1 MKKENFLRRHR
12 IALTVI
18 ALIIGY
24 ILYQWQPW
32 VDKSPKTKVFYD
44 METTVQTWD
53 LENILTLQWTTQ
65 FADSQ
70 KLTFMTQWKVT
81 AVNVKVWDYVKK
93 WQILAKIST
102 DDLDNNVA
110 QTQWDIDTQ
119 KTALK
124 DLLDAKN
131 LDLEY
136 IQEKANYDALIL
148 KKQTIDQDQE
158 LEMQD
163 LKLKIEWLQQNIK
176 DAQKAYDD
184 TLADYQE
191 LLSGSDST
199 NADLALSSTIRRR
212 NQILETAVLELKT
225 IINDVNSVLDNYDK
239 KMIISEK
246 YRYEVARNDYI
257 WVEDLE
263 LKIQSEKWY
272 NQINSNLDSLREKYN
287 TLNSKSVSDLTSE
300 EVLDAYST
308 LKSIW
313 NNLVNWWE
321 INYDMFKA
329 SDTSSSYTLLD
340 IEADAKTFGTDLQ
353 ALWVKYVQS
362 YTQKVS
368 TLADLDDDT
377 SLEDTKLKLDKAKT
391 SLDKAKAELEKNNLQ
406 IEVLKTTQEKERA
419 TLENDID
426 TASRNLKKISWWE
439 SIKESQI
446 KQAKNRL
453 NQLQR
458 NLRNIK
464 DKYDDYELTAN
475 FDWVITEMDIQVWD
489 SINPAS
495 SNTNPKY
502 IYVESNNILEMTFD
516 VEQIDIIQLKVW
528 MDAEVYLDA
537 YPNEIYYGK
546 ISEINTIPNTSS
558 MTTTYT
564 MTVTFEK
571 NDPNET
577 ILAGMWWSAKI
588 ILNKIESVLLV
599 PSQAIT
605 TISWQNMVM
614 LKRWEQWIETPVEIW
629 DSDETNTEIISWL
642 KAWDT
647 IKSMFYSTEAM
658 INMWLSTDSSAIELW
673 DRGAARDNIRENMNS
688 FGWGMWGWN
697 RNGWGF
703 PWWWMWR

>member
-1 MKKENFLRRHR
+1 MKKENFFKRHR

-18 ALIIGY
+18 ALIVAY
-24 ILYQWQPW
+24 VLYQWQPW
-32 VDKSPKTKVFYD
+32 VDKSPKTKVYYD

-53 LENILTLQWTTQ
+53 LENVLTLQGTTQ

-93 WQILAKIST
+93 GQVLAKIST

-110 QTQWDIDTQ
+110 QAQLDIDTQ
-119 KTALK
+119 KTNLQ

-131 LDLEY
+131 LELEY
-136 IQEKANYDALIL
+136 IQEKANYDALL
-148 KKQTIDQDQE
+148 LQKETIDQDQE
-158 LEMQD
+158 LAMQ
-163 LKLKIEWLQQNIK
+163 ELQQKIK
-176 DAQKAYDD
+176 DAQKLYDD
-184 TLADYQE
+184 TLADYNE

-199 NADLALSSTIRRR
+199 NIDLALSSTIRKR
-212 NQILETAVLELKT
+212 NQTLETAVLELKT
-225 IINDVNSVLDNYDK
+225 IINDLNSILDNYDK
-239 KMIISEK
+239 KLLITDK
-246 YRYEVARNDYI
+246 YKYEVARNNYI
-257 WVEDLE
+257 WAEDLY
-263 LKIQSEKWY
+263 LKSQSEWEY
-272 NQINSNLDSLREKYN
+272 YQLTWDLDKLREKY
-287 TLNSKSVSDLTSE
+287 SKLSSKPISDLTSE
-300 EVLDAYST
+300 EVIDAYST
-308 LKSIW
+308 VKSLW
-313 NNLVNWWE
+313 NKLVDWWE
-321 INYDMFKA
+321 TNYDMFNA
-329 SDTSSSYTLLD
+329 SITSSDYTLEN
-340 IEADAKTFGTDLQ
+340 IEADVKSFGTDLQ
-353 ALWVKYVQS
+353 SLWLKYVQL

-391 SLDKAKAELEKNNLQ
+391 NLDKLNMQ
-406 IEVLKTTQEKERA
+406 VDVLKAQQEKDKA
-419 TLENDID
+419 TLEDNID
-426 TASRNLKKISWWE
+426 TSLRNLNKIAWWE
-439 SIKESQI
+439 SLKETQI
-446 KQAKNRL
+446 KQAQNRL

-537 YPNEIYYGK
+537 YPNEIYHGK

-558 MTTTYT
+558 MTTTYP

-588 ILNKIESVLLV
+588 ILSKVEDVLVV
-599 PSQAIT
+599 PSQAVT
-605 TISWQNMVM
+605 TVSWQNMVM
-614 LKRWEQWIETPVEIW
+614 LKQWELWIENPVEIW

-647 IKSMFYSTEAM
+647 IKSMFYSNEAM
-658 INMWLSTDSSAIELW
+658 AEMWLSSDSFAIDMSDPEAMRKNADSMRQDALK
-673 DRGAARDNIRENMNS
+673 NM
-688 FGWGMWGWN
+688 GMWWWN
-697 RNGWGF
+697 RWWNRWGGGMWWF
-703 PWWWMWR
+703 WWM

>member
-1 MKKENFLRRHR
+1 MKKENFFRRHR

-24 ILYQWQPW
+24 VLYQWQPW

-93 WQILAKIST
+93 GQVLAKIST

-110 QTQWDIDTQ
+110 QAQLDIDTQ
-119 KTALK
+119 KNNLQ

-131 LDLEY
+131 IELEY
-136 IQEKANYDALIL
+136 IQEKANYDALL
-148 KKQTIDQDQE
+148 LQKETINQDQE
-158 LEMQD
+158 LAMQ
-163 LKLKIEWLQQNIK
+163 ELQQKIK
-176 DAQKAYDD
+176 DAQKLYDD
-184 TLADYQE
+184 TLADYNE
-191 LLSGSDST
+191 LLSGGDST
-199 NADLALSSTIRRR
+199 NIDLALSSTIRKR
-212 NQILETAVLELKT
+212 NQTLETAVLELKT
-225 IINDVNSVLDNYDK
+225 IINDLNSILDNYDK
-239 KMIISEK
+239 KLLITDK
-246 YRYEVARNDYI
+246 YKYEVARNNYI
-257 WVEDLE
+257 WAEDLY
-263 LKIQSEKWY
+263 LKSQSEWGY
-272 NQINSNLDSLREKYN
+272 YQLTWDLDKLREKYN
-287 TLNSKSVSDLTSE
+287 KLSSKAISDLTSE
-300 EVLDAYST
+300 EVIDAYST
-308 LKSIW
+308 VKSLW
-313 NNLVNWWE
+313 NELVDWWE
-321 INYDMFKA
+321 TNYDMFNA
-329 SDTSSSYTLLD
+329 SITSSSYTLEN
-340 IEADAKTFGTDLQ
+340 IGADVKSFGTDLQ
-353 ALWVKYVQS
+353 SLWLKYVQL

-391 SLDKAKAELEKNNLQ
+391 NLDKLNMQ
-406 IEVLKTTQEKERA
+406 VDVLKAQQEKDKA
-419 TLENDID
+419 TLEDNID
-426 TASRNLKKISWWE
+426 TSLRNLNKIAWWE
-439 SIKESQI
+439 SLKETQI
-446 KQAKNRL
+446 KQAQNRL

-458 NLRNIK
+458 NLRNIR

-537 YPNEIYYGK
+537 YPNEIYHGK

-558 MTTTYT
+558 MTTTYP

-588 ILNKIESVLLV
+588 ILSKVEDVLVV
-599 PSQAIT
+599 PSQAVT

-614 LKRWEQWIETPVEIW
+614 LKQWELWIENPVEIW

-642 KAWDT
+642 KAWD
-647 IKSMFYSTEAM
+647 IVKSMFYSFEWM
-658 INMWLSTDSSAIELW
+658 EDKWLSTEASWPLDLN
-673 DRGAARDNIRENMNS
+673 DRAAMRDNARQNMWS
-688 FGWGMWGWN
+688 LGWWNNRNRWWGGMWW
-697 RNGWGF
+697 F
-703 PWWWMWR
+703 WWM

>member
-1 MKKENFLRRHR
+1 MKKENFFKRHR
-12 IALTVI
+12 IALSVI
-18 ALIIGY
+18 ALIVWY
-24 ILYQWQPW
+24 ILYQRQPW

-53 LENILTLQWTTQ
+53 LENVLTLQWTTQ

-93 WQILAKIST
+93 GQVLAKIST

-110 QTQWDIDTQ
+110 QAQLDIDTQ
-119 KTALK
+119 KNNLQ

-131 LDLEY
+131 IELEY
-136 IQEKANYDALIL
+136 IQEKANYDALL
-148 KKQTIDQDQE
+148 LQKETIDQDQE
-158 LEMQD
+158 LAMQ
-163 LKLKIEWLQQNIK
+163 ELQQKIK
-176 DAQKAYDD
+176 DAQKLYDD
-184 TLADYQE
+184 TLADYNE
-191 LLSGSDST
+191 LLSGSDSA
-199 NADLALSSTIRRR
+199 NVDLALSSTIRKR
-212 NQILETAVLELKT
+212 NQTLETAVLELKT
-225 IINDVNSVLDNYDK
+225 IINDLNSILDSYDK
-239 KMIISEK
+239 KLIITDK
-246 YRYEVARNDYI
+246 YTYDADYNNYI
-257 WVEDLE
+257 SADNLS
-263 LKIQSEKWY
+263 LKLQSEQWY
-272 NQINSNLDSLREKYN
+272 DQINSNLTSLKEKYN

-300 EVLDAYST
+300 EVVDAYST
-308 LKSIW
+308 LKTLW

-321 INYDMFKA
+321 TNYDMFRA
-329 SDTSSSYTLLD
+329 SITSSSYTLAN
-340 IEADAKTFGTDLQ
+340 IETDAKIFGTDLQ
-353 ALWVKYVQS
+353 ALWVKYVQL
-362 YTQKVS
+362 YTSKVS

-391 SLDKAKAELEKNNLQ
+391 NLDKLNMQ
-406 IEVLKTTQEKERA
+406 IDVLKAQQEKDKA
-419 TLENDID
+419 TLEDNID
-426 TASRNLKKISWWE
+426 TALRNLNKIAWWE
-439 SIKESQI
+439 SLKETQI
-446 KQAKNRL
+446 KQARNRL

-458 NLRNIK
+458 NLRNIR

-577 ILAGMWWSAKI
+577 ILAGMWGSAKI
-588 ILNKIESVLLV
+588 ILNKIENVLLV

-605 TISWQNMVM
+605 TVSWQNMVM
-614 LKRWEQWIETPVEIW
+614 LKRWEQWIENPVEIW
-629 DSDETNTEIISWL
+629 DSDETNTEIVSWL

-658 INMWLSTDSSAIELW
+658 LNMWLSTESTSLELW
-673 DRGAARDNIRENMNS
+673 DRNAARENVRENMNS
-688 FGWGMWGWN
+688 FGWWMWGWN
-697 RNGWGF
+697 RNGWWF

>member
-1 MKKENFLRRHR
+1 MKKENFFKRHR
-12 IALTVI
+12 LALWVI
-18 ALIIGY
+18 ALIVAY
-24 ILYQWQPW
+24 ILYQWQPR

-93 WQILAKIST
+93 WQVLAKIST

-110 QTQWDIDTQ
+110 QAQWDIDTQ
-119 KTALK
+119 KTALQ

-131 LDLEY
+131 IELEY
-136 IQEKANYDALIL
+136 IQEKANYDVLL
-148 KKQTIDQDQE
+148 LQKETINQDQE
-158 LEMQD
+158 LAMQ
-163 LKLKIEWLQQNIK
+163 ELQQKIK
-176 DAQKAYDD
+176 DAQKLYDD
-184 TLADYQE
+184 TLADYNE
-191 LLSGSDST
+191 LLSGSDSA
-199 NADLALSSTIRRR
+199 NADLALSSTIRKR
-212 NQILETAVLELKT
+212 NQTLETAVLELKT
-225 IINDVNSVLDNYDK
+225 IINDINSVLDNYDK
-239 KMIISEK
+239 KLIITDK
-246 YRYEVARNDYI
+246 YKYEVSKNDYI
-257 WVEDLE
+257 WAEDLY
-263 LKIQSEKWY
+263 LKVQSEKWY
-272 NQINSNLDSLREKYN
+272 NQINKDLDTLREKYN
-287 TLNSKSVSDLTSE
+287 NLNTKSISDLTSE
-300 EVLDAYST
+300 EVVDAYLA
-308 LKSIW
+308 LKILW

-321 INYDMFKA
+321 TNYDMFKA
-329 SDTSSSYTLLD
+329 SITSTSYSLTD
-340 IEADAKTFGTDLQ
+340 IEKDAKAFGTDLQ
-353 ALWVKYVQS
+353 ASWLKYIQL
-362 YTQKVS
+362 YTSKVS
-368 TLADLDDDT
+368 ALADLDDDT

-391 SLDKAKAELEKNNLQ
+391 NLDKLNMQ
-406 IEVLKTTQEKERA
+406 VDVLKAQQEKDKA
-419 TLENDID
+419 TLEDNID
-426 TASRNLKKISWWE
+426 TSLRNLNKIAWWE
-439 SIKESQI
+439 SLKETQI
-446 KQAKNRL
+446 KQARNRL

-458 NLRNIK
+458 NLRNIR

-577 ILAGMWWSAKI
+577 ILAGMWGSAKI
-588 ILNKIESVLLV
+588 ILNKIENVLIV

-614 LKRWEQWIETPVEIW
+614 LKQWEQWIETSVEIW

-658 INMWLSTDSSAIELW
+658 LNMWLSTDSSAIELW

-688 FGWGMWGWN
+688 FGWWMWGWN
-697 RNGWGF
+697 RNGWWF
-703 PWWWMWR
+703 PWWWMGR

>member
-1 MKKENFLRRHR
+1 MKKENFFKRHWL
-12 IALTVI
+12 ALTVI
-18 ALIIGY
+18 TLVIGY

-81 AVNVKVWDYVKK
+81 SVNVKVWDYVKK

-110 QTQWDIDTQ
+110 QAQWDIDTQ

-136 IQEKANYDALIL
+136 IQEKANYDALL
-148 KKQTIDQDQE
+148 LQKETINQDQE
-158 LEMQD
+158 LAMQ
-163 LKLKIEWLQQNIK
+163 ELQQKIK
-176 DAQKAYDD
+176 DAQKLYND

-191 LLSGSDST
+191 LLSGSDSA

-212 NQILETAVLELKT
+212 NQTLETAVLELKT
-225 IINDVNSVLDNYDK
+225 IINDINSILDNYDK
-239 KMIISEK
+239 KMIITEK
-246 YRYEVARNDYI
+246 YKHEVIKNNYI
-257 WVEDLE
+257 WAEDIM
-263 LKIQSEKWY
+263 LKSQSETIY
-272 NQINSNLDSLREKYN
+272 NQIIWELDKLREKYN
-287 TLNSKSVSDLTSE
+287 TLNSKSISDLTSE
-300 EVLDAYST
+300 EVVDVYSSV
-308 LKSIW
+308 KSLW
-313 NNLVNWWE
+313 NELVDWWE
-321 INYDMFKA
+321 VNYDMFKA
-329 SDTSSSYTLLD
+329 SITSVSYTLSD
-340 IEADAKTFGTDLQ
+340 IEADAKNFGTDLQ
-353 ALWVKYVQS
+353 ALWLKYVQL

-391 SLDKAKAELEKNNLQ
+391 NLDKLNMQ
-406 IEVLKTTQEKERA
+406 IDVLKAQQEKDKA
-419 TLENDID
+419 TLEDNID
-426 TASRNLKKISWWE
+426 TSLRNLNKIAWWE

-528 MDAEVYLDA
+528 MNAEVYLDA

-571 NDPNET
+571 NDPNEI
-577 ILAGMWWSAKI
+577 ILAGMWGSAKI
-588 ILNKIESVLLV
+588 ILNKIENVLLV

-614 LKRWEQWIETPVEIW
+614 LKKWEQWIENPVEIW

-642 KAWDT
+642 KAWDI

-658 INMWLSTDSSAIELW
+658 LNMWLSTDSSAIELW
-673 DRGAARDNIRENMNS
+673 DRGAARDNIRKNMNS
-688 FGWGMWGWN
+688 FGWWMWGWN
-697 RNGWGF
+697 RNGWWF
-703 PWWWMWR
+703 PWWWMGR

>member
-1 MKKENFLRRHR
+1 MKKENFFRRHR

-24 ILYQWQPW
+24 VLYQWQPW

-93 WQILAKIST
+93 GQVLARIST

-110 QTQWDIDTQ
+110 QAQWDIDTQ
-119 KTALK
+119 KTALQ

-131 LDLEY
+131 IELEY
-136 IQEKANYDALIL
+136 VQEKANYDALL
-148 KKQTIDQDQE
+148 LQKETIDQDQE
-158 LEMQD
+158 LAMQ
-163 LKLKIEWLQQNIK
+163 ELQQKIK
-176 DAQKAYDD
+176 DAQKLYDD
-184 TLADYQE
+184 TLADYNE
-191 LLSGSDST
+191 LLSGSDSA
-199 NADLALSSTIRRR
+199 NADLALSSTIRKR
-212 NQILETAVLELKT
+212 NQTLETAVLELKT
-225 IINDVNSVLDNYDK
+225 IINDLNSIVDNYDK
-239 KMIISEK
+239 KMIITDK
-246 YRYEVARNDYI
+246 YKYEVAENNYI
-257 WVEDLE
+257 WAEDLY
-263 LKIQSEKWY
+263 LKVQSEKWY
-272 NQINSNLDSLREKYN
+272 NQIKKDLGVLREKYN
-287 TLNSKSVSDLTSE
+287 NLNTKSISDLTSE
-300 EVLDAYST
+300 EVVDAYSS
-308 LKSIW
+308 LKALW
-313 NNLVNWWE
+313 NNLVNRWE

-329 SDTSSSYTLLD
+329 SVTSSDYSLEN
-340 IEADAKTFGTDLQ
+340 IEADAKNFGTDLQ
-353 ALWVKYVQS
+353 SLWLKYVQL

-391 SLDKAKAELEKNNLQ
+391 NLDKLNMQ
-406 IEVLKTTQEKERA
+406 VDVLKAQQEKDKA
-419 TLENDID
+419 TLEDNID
-426 TASRNLKKISWWE
+426 TSLRNLNKIAWWE
-439 SIKESQI
+439 SLKETQI
-446 KQAKNRL
+446 KQARNRL

-458 NLRNIK
+458 NLRNIR

-489 SINPAS
+489 SINPTS

-577 ILAGMWWSAKI
+577 ILAGMWGSAKI
-588 ILNKIESVLLV
+588 ILNKIEDVLLV

-614 LKRWEQWIETPVEIW
+614 LKKWDQRIETPVEIW
-629 DSDETNTEIISWL
+629 DSDETNTEIVSWL
-642 KAWDT
+642 KVWD
-647 IKSMFYSTEAM
+647 IVKSMFYSTEAM
-658 INMWLSTDSSAIELW
+658 LNMWLSSESSSIELW
-673 DRGAARDNIRENMNS
+673 DRDAARDNIRENMNS
-688 FGWGMWGWN
+688 FGWGMGWWN

-703 PWWWMWR
+703 PWWWMWW